1 MAIPGSVMWKK
12 GKEEEAF
19 YTRMFQLADVDKT
32 GKVEGKTAVEF
43 FTTSGLPATILKQV
57 WSLASTNM
65 QPYLNQDEFN
75 VALGLIA
82 LAQCGD
88 TLDLDR
94 LAALGNSHALPLPV
108 LHIDGAN
115 SKDFVMAATDEYKYK
130 TLFRDAVGGDV
141 DGTITATAAMELFQK
156 SGMPLSE
163 LQEIYRLV
171 DSGMNTGLQV
181 ATFTIA
187 MHLIVCKT
195 RRGMAQIP
203 TTIPMELFPTLALPP
218 IKLDQ
223 VATGQNAAAMLELQ
237 LGAQKQLV
245 GAVAHVPAASLTP
258 LEVHLN
264 AVEALGYALPPSARQ
279 APGDSASLSEL
290 EAVLLR
296 YIAQVTQELLV
307 LQQQDKTAPVV
318 PVHTLLQTLTNLKQQ
333 SARLVEQKE
342 AALRCQPKNQP
353 HHHNS
358 NLHVDVDKSVTSSG
372 FGFSTS
378 FDASFDNA
386 AKRAPAQ
393 SFEWTVDGDPFSPN
407 PPPPIASAAPTFV
420 AADGASLFSPT
431 PSTHASFA
439 FDGSAGTGG
448 SSSAKPD
455 QFVSFQSMAKPAAP
469 AVILD
474 AFAAATTSTFNAFDA
489 MNEMDLSVTEKYI
502 VASPETTLAE
512 KIAVIPTTRSS
523 TALKRSTS
531 ATSDNVSLSRRP
543 SMMASVP
550 PPSLSATGRSQSSS
564 FADEFAPKPVEP
576 QPVAAF
582 GAFDADT
589 ALSAPSQDSFA
600 SFAAT
605 TAAPGIP
612 SLTDA
617 SSSDFGDFSGDTSF
631 PAFDDAPS
639 FHPPTEQDSFE
650 TSFDVDQA
658 SIPTFST
665 SFDSVVQTDA
675 FTADFGKF
683 EASFAAFGVHDTSAA
698 TASDGFD
705 APAFAG
711 TTSISDGFGAFCV
724 DGAMSS
730 CAPSSSTATNDDV
743 GAGFGDLT
751 TSSASPEPFGLLPA
765 HDPSTD
771 VFEFGESTTPDSQ
784 EVPHPASDNDV
795 ANGRAHAETSDRPL
809 GSGQACNSPLDAV
822 GFSTV
827 FGDVDG
833 SSGADAAVS
842 FSDAFA
848 APSFGGIGSTSTR
861 LDDVGAAFGNDLDTD
876 NAVLRPT
883 DVIPRSDHRDVA
895 SSETPSTVHEAPDAP
910 EDESELSGAA
920 STHEDADAAAAGR
933 GCLFGLPK
941 DDAPFDDRSPTS
953 PTSTIP
959 STDQQTTAP
968 MRSTTAVDMH
978 VPATDRL
985 DDWTELGA
993 FPMRPAAAPTLSLTP
1008 DAFATT
1014 VVAADTDFVFPV
1026 FDAPKPSVPPA
1037 ATTSTNDD
1045 IFGDFTLST
1054 SDRRVATDPFLPS
1067 FFSDN
1072 GPFTATFATEPA
1084 NVADATNSFAN
1095 FADFQASVGT
1105 SAWDVSA
1112 FPAPTDHSSN
1122 PPAESTSVPAD
1133 FSF

>member
-1 MAIPGSVMWKK
+1 
-12 GKEEEAF
+12 
-19 YTRMFQLADVDKT
+19 
-32 GKVEGKTAVEF
+32 
-43 FTTSGLPATILKQV
+43 
-57 WSLASTNM
+57 M

-181 ATFTIA
+181 ASFTIA

-237 LGAQKQLV
+237 VRSKWLCAC
-245 GAVAHVPAASLTP
+245 
-258 LEVHLN
+258 
-264 AVEALGYALPPSARQ
+264 
-279 APGDSASLSEL
+279 DSASLSEL

-378 FDASFDNA
+378 FDASFDNGNIP

-420 AADGASLFSPT
+420 AADEASHFSPT

-589 ALSAPSQDSFA
+589 ALSAPSRDSFA

-612 SLTDA
+612 PLTDA

-639 FHPPTEQDSFE
+639 FHPPTEFGQDSFE

-765 HDPSTD
+765 HDPPQPSTD
-771 VFEFGESTTPDSQ
+771 VFEFGESIPDPQ

-993 FPMRPAAAPTLSLTP
+993 FPMRPAAAPTLSITP

-1014 VVAADTDFVFPV
+1014 VAADFVFPV

-1045 IFGDFTLST
+1045 IVGDFTLST

-1084 NVADATNSFAN
+1084 NVADATNSFAD

-1105 SAWDVSA
+1105 SAWDVPA

-1122 PPAESTSVPAD
+1122 PPAESLSVPAD